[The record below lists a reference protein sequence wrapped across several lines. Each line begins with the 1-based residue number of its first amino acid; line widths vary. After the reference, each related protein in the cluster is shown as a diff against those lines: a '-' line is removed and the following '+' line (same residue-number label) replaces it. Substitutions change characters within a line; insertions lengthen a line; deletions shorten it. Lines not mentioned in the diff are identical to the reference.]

1 MLQKINSK
9 NSWQLPLIDHMER
22 IISGDANRGAKT
34 AKPAL
39 TVAGGAAPAP
49 PAAPVADG
57 GLLASADAA
66 LLNFARASCTLDASV
81 RIWSCRVDDVWNS
94 R

>member
-1 MLQKINSK
+1 
-9 NSWQLPLIDHMER
+9 MER
-22 IISGDANRGAKT
+22 IISGDATRGAKQS
-34 AKPAL
+34 KVAL
-39 TVAGGAAPAP
+39 AVPGGAAPAP
-49 PAAPVADG
+49 PPVQTSDG